1 MNKEEKLQI
10 TKDKLIDATYQL
22 MMETEDPLTVTS
34 RQIAARADVKP
45 SMINYCFESRENL
58 IYQVFNRRFLNL
70 MEGDNVA
77 ELIDSGRSPAEILK
91 EIHFLVARVLVRNH
105 QFTRAITGYIL
116 FKRDLGKESFSYPY
130 VLRHYNGTRT
140 EAECRLIAYEL
151 STMMQLIIYRK
162 DDINRDFGIDLDDD
176 EQLRKYIN
184 MRVDLLLGG

>member
-70 MEGDNVA
+70 MEGDNVSS
-77 ELIDSGRSPAEILK
+77 SGIISL
-91 EIHFLVARVLVRNH
+91 RVPLQDTFCSSVIWARNH
-105 QFTRAITGYIL
+105 SAIPMSSG
-116 FKRDLGKESFSYPY
+116 
-130 VLRHYNGTRT
+130 
-140 EAECRLIAYEL
+140 
-151 STMMQLIIYRK
+151 IITAPGQRRSAGSSPM
-162 DDINRDFGIDLDDD
+162 NSPP
-176 EQLRKYIN
+176 
-184 MRVDLLLGG
+184 